1 MEEES
6 TRRARKNELKK
17 IILEAVKLAGI
28 VSVAVVAP
36 NVVGA
41 MVKLGLIRSPRQRDV
56 IERSCVRLARS
67 GLLKRNEAG
76 LLRLTPKGVTALH
89 VLEAHHATLRKPRR
103 WDHKWRVLIFDI
115 PEYRKGLRDK
125 VRRMLQAIGFVLL
138 QESVWAY
145 PYDCE
150 DLITLLKADLH
161 IGKAMLYMIV
171 DSIEGDWSLRKRFAL
186 PAN

>member
-1 MEEES
+1 MEEDS
-6 TRRARKNELKK
+6 TRRTRKNELKK

-41 MVKLGLIRSPRQRDV
+41 MVKLGLMRSPRQRDV

-89 VLEAHHATLRKPRR
+89 LLEARQSALRKPR

-115 PEYRKGLRDK
+115 PEHRKGLRDK

-150 DLITLLKADLH
+150 DLITLLKADLR
-161 IGKAMLYMIV
+161 IGKDMLYMIV
-171 DSIEGDWSLRKRFAL
+171 DSIEGDWSLKRQFAL
-186 PAN
+186 PAD